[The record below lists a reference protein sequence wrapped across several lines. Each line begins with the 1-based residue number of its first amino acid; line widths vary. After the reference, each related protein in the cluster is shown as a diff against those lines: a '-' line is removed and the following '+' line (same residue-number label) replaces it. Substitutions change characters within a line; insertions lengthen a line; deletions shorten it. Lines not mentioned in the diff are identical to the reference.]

1 MKNNKKD
8 KNPSEKDETEDKE
21 GLNLYYD
28 KKELNEFIPHLMTE
42 ISNKKQSMKI
52 NSISNDNDEI
62 IQNQYECLP
71 NELINPGAID
81 FIRRC
86 TKNEEA
92 FEILDYLLKRN
103 ELNREEYNFYKK
115 RIMKKGGLKAI
126 IKESGGPKRPGY
138 YIKKYYK
145 KDCKNQN

>member
-28 KKELNEFIPHLMTE
+28 KKELNEFLPHLMTE

-103 ELNREEYNFYKK
+103 GYENQSSSYHQDERGF
-115 RIMKKGGLKAI
+115 RI
-126 IKESGGPKRPGY
+126 
-138 YIKKYYK
+138 
-145 KDCKNQN
+145 